1 MKLFTNHTPTNIMN
15 NMNINDFIN
24 NWLRPEVKFLIFQ
37 YTISTPIKSE
47 LNKVYNERK
56 KIQYKWIRFE
66 YSWRLQTPSPTFCLF
81 VDNPTKRQKNFNP
94 LNSLKPIDPV
104 LEEESNGLVYTS
116 N

>member
-1 MKLFTNHTPTNIMN
+1 MKLFTNHTTTNILY

-47 LNKVYNERK
+47 LNKVFNERK
-56 KIQYKWIRFE
+56 NIQYKWVRYE

-94 LNSLKPIDPV
+94 LKPIDPV